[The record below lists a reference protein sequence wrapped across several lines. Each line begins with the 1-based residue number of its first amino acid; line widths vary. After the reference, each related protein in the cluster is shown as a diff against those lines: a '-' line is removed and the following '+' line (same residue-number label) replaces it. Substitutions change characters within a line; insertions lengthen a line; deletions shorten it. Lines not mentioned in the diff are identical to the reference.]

1 MKSSSVLNQ
10 LGRAF
15 AGLRGWVDRTPD
27 RALEQAYEAIL
38 KIQAIEDEHFDGK
51 TLAPEVRD
59 YSANVYNYF
68 RSEISQ
74 QLRLARVRL
83 GEFRTSQTFLKLSS
97 PQAFGFEGDRPSD
110 SRAEDS
116 LARDGLILE
125 KLQLIDAT
133 LDRYRILPPFASDA
147 RALVPLE
154 PAAPSSSLS
163 PLFAQA
169 KPGERNGRGLN
180 RPSAS
185 EGSRPGGSREGSRAG
200 EGSRSGPGGPRQTS
214 FVPRSI
220 LGTFDRLRR
229 DLDPEAEQEVVQS
242 FRISRAQTALAAR
255 FVLILVIVP
264 LLTHHLSKAFV
275 VGPAVDYFRRDRP
288 EQVFINGEMEEEA
301 FGEIQRVRDRLEFKM
316 LTHQIPRLGE
326 SELEERMELE
336 AAEVYRAFQGR
347 GSDAIKNVFSDLLA
361 VLAFVVILV
370 TSNRQIAI
378 LKTFMDELI
387 YGLSDSAKAFIIIL
401 FTDMFVGFHSPHGW
415 EVILEGVARHFGL
428 PESRSFIFLFIA
440 TFPVILDT
448 VFKYWIFRYLN
459 RISPSAVATYRNM
472 NE

>member
-1 MKSSSVLNQ
+1 MKPSVLEQ

-15 AGLRGWVDRTPD
+15 GGLRGWVDATPN

-38 KIQAIEDEHFDGK
+38 KVKAIEDEHFEGRSIH
-51 TLAPEVRD
+51 PEIKG

-68 RSEISQ
+68 RREVSQ

-83 GEFRTSQTFLKLSS
+83 REFRTSQTFLKLSA
-97 PQAFGFEGDRPSD
+97 PQAFGFETNRRVASNGQALTGD
-110 SRAEDS
+110 E
-116 LARDGLILE
+116 LILE
-125 KLQLIDAT
+125 KLRFIDET
-133 LDRYRILPPFASDA
+133 LARYSSIPPFASGS

-154 PAAPSSSLS
+154 APASPALS
-163 PLFAQA
+163 PLSSPVKRAAQQ
-169 KPGERNGRGLN
+169 
-180 RPSAS
+180 SS
-185 EGSRPGGSREGSRAG
+185 SQSDRPGSKAT
-200 EGSRSGPGGPRQTS
+200 PKGGTRQTS

-229 DLDPEAEQEVVQS
+229 DLDPEAEQEVVKS
-242 FRISRAQTALAAR
+242 FRVSRAQTALAAR

-264 LLTHHLSKAFV
+264 LLTHHLSKAFI
-275 VGPAVDYFRRDRP
+275 VGPAVDYFRSAP
-288 EQVFINGEMEEEA
+288 EEVEIFINEEMEEKA
-301 FGEIQRVRDRLEFKM
+301 FQEIQRARERLEFKV
-316 LTHQIPRLGE
+316 LTHQIPPL
-326 SELEERMELE
+326 SEEEVRERMEIQ
-336 AAEVYRAFQGR
+336 AATIYSTFEQR
-347 GSDAIKNVFSDLLA
+347 GSDAIKNVFADLLA
-361 VLAFVVILV
+361 VLAFSVILI
-370 TSNRQIAI
+370 TSRREIEI
-378 LKTFMDELI
+378 LKAFMDEVV

>member
-1 MKSSSVLNQ
+1 MKPSMFEQ
-10 LGRAF
+10 LSRVFG
-15 AGLRGWVDRTPD
+15 GLRGWVDTTPN

-38 KIQAIEDEHFDGK
+38 KIKAIEDEHFEGQ
-51 TLAPEVRD
+51 TINPEIKG

-68 RSEISQ
+68 RREISQ

-83 GEFRTSQTFLKLSS
+83 REFRTSQTFLKLSAPQSFGFDQGGRS
-97 PQAFGFEGDRPSD
+97 PQNGKALTGD
-110 SRAEDS
+110 E
-116 LARDGLILE
+116 LILE
-125 KLQLIDAT
+125 KLRFIDAT
-133 LDRYRILPPFASDA
+133 LARYQIVPPFASGS
-147 RALVPLE
+147 RALVPVENSPPSL
-154 PAAPSSSLS
+154 APSS
-163 PLFAQA
+163 
-169 KPGERNGRGLN
+169 KGKVGGDRTGN
-180 RPSAS
+180 RADPDEDEA
-185 EGSRPGGSREGSRAG
+185 RQGGT
-200 EGSRSGPGGPRQTS
+200 RQNS

-229 DLDPEAEQEVVQS
+229 DLDPEAEQEVVKS
-242 FRISRAQTALAAR
+242 FRVSRAQTALAAR

-275 VGPAVDYFRRDRP
+275 VGPAVDYFRSAP
-288 EQVFINGEMEEEA
+288 EEVEIFINEEMEEKA
-301 FGEIQRVRDRLEFKM
+301 FQEIKRARERLEFKI
-316 LTHQIPRLGE
+316 LSHQLEPL
-326 SELEERMELE
+326 SEDEMRERMEIE
-336 AAEVYRAFQGR
+336 AATVYSDFERR
-347 GSDAIKNVFSDLLA
+347 GSDAIKNIFADLLA
-361 VLAFVVILV
+361 VMAFSGILV
-370 TSNRQIAI
+370 SSRREVEI
-378 LKTFMDELI
+378 LKSFMDEVV

-415 EVILEGVARHFGL
+415 EVLLEGVARHFGL

>member
-1 MKSSSVLNQ
+1 MKPSVFEKLRRVF
-10 LGRAF
+10 G
-15 AGLRGWVDRTPD
+15 GLRGWVDTTPN

-38 KIQAIEDEHFDGK
+38 KIKAIEDEHFEGQ
-51 TLAPEVRD
+51 TINPEIKG

-68 RSEISQ
+68 RREISQ

-83 GEFRTSQTFLKLSS
+83 GEFRTSQTFLKLSAPKS
-97 PQAFGFEGDRPSD
+97 FGFEGNGSNASNGEPLTGD
-110 SRAEDS
+110 E
-116 LARDGLILE
+116 LILE
-125 KLQLIDAT
+125 KLRFIDAT
-133 LDRYRILPPFASDA
+133 LARYSSVPPFASGSK
-147 RALVPLE
+147 ALVPVE
-154 PAAPSSSLS
+154 PSAPSTLS
-163 PLFAQA
+163 PTV
-169 KPGERNGRGLN
+169 KRNA
-180 RPSAS
+180 SAS
-185 EGSRPGGSREGSRAG
+185 GSKRKSNDEDESSQGGT
-200 EGSRSGPGGPRQTS
+200 RQNS

-229 DLDPEAEQEVVQS
+229 DLDPEAEQEVVKS

-255 FVLILVIVP
+255 FLLILVIVP

-275 VGPAVDYFRRDRP
+275 VGPAVDYFRSAP
-288 EQVFINGEMEEEA
+288 EEVEIFINEEMEEKA
-301 FGEIQRVRDRLEFKM
+301 FQEIQRARERLEFKI
-316 LTHQIPRLGE
+316 LSHQLDPL
-326 SELEERMELE
+326 SEEEIREYMEVE
-336 AAEVYRAFQGR
+336 AATVYSDFERR
-347 GSDAIKNVFSDLLA
+347 GSDAIKNIFADLLA
-361 VLAFVVILV
+361 VLAFSGILLASRREV
-370 TSNRQIAI
+370 GI
-378 LKTFMDELI
+378 LKSFMDEVV

-415 EVILEGVARHFGL
+415 EVLLEGVARHFGL